1 MDSRPATTTSA
12 ATHSHCEPLRRT
24 THRRHVDA
32 AAELADIVARGH
44 PSFAGD
50 TILQRAAERLLEII
64 GEAASTLSDQVVEAT
79 PGVPWRDIRRL
90 RIVLAHHYHRID
102 PEQVW
107 VIASRHVPAMV
118 DDLTQLRST

>member
-1 MDSRPATTTSA
+1 MSRSDDQRIADII
-12 ATHSHCEPLRRT
+12 
-24 THRRHVDA
+24 DA

-44 PSFAGD
+44 TSFAED

-64 GEAASTLSDQVVEAT
+64 GEATSTLSDDVIDAT
-79 PGVPWRDIRRL
+79 PDVPWRDIRRL

-107 VIASRHVPAMV
+107 VIASQHVPAM
-118 DDLTQLRST
+118 LGRLAELRDRRNWSD